1 MLWIVCVIQLK
12 AVSFIATLARRGL
25 IIMADKVRVNV
36 YLDKEV
42 RSKALDRSRKI
53 GLNFSAFVNL
63 ALYEFIK
70 QDSVVQLVDL
80 YKQLLRSEERER

>member
-1 MLWIVCVIQLK
+1 MV
-12 AVSFIATLARRGL
+12 
-25 IIMADKVRVNV
+25 DKVRVNV

-42 RSKALDRSRKI
+42 RSKALEKARKM

-70 QDSVVQLVDL
+70 QDSVIQLVDL
-80 YKQLLRSEERER
+80 YKKLLSEAKSGSDSD